1 MGTCIYFQQLS
12 NTVPTQL
19 YDMNT
24 LRLPLFRF
32 GAFRRFTTS
41 HPTNGATSD
50 VAKSMSAWQINDY
63 GGIDALE
70 LVNDIPVPPLS
81 QPDDVLIEV
90 KAASVNVLDVMMTDG
105 YGRQLFEKFHSL
117 NPLTP
122 AMLKRSYFPL
132 TLGRDFSG
140 IVRSTGGN
148 VVKVKPGDHVMG
160 VVPPP
165 LSGSHSQYL
174 VSSCSNIVLK
184 PPHLSMEEA
193 TSIPYAGLTAWSALS
208 ITAELCVGSRGK
220 QVLVLG
226 ASGGVGSIAVQLL
239 KSWGSSVVATC
250 SSDAVPLLENLGC
263 DFVIDYTSADSEVM
277 LEGLGGFDVV
287 LDCTGRSEGFN
298 LNLLKSWANAKYVTL
313 SPPTLNNFDNNGL
326 LGGILKTGMDLMSNN
341 TSALMEGKTMR
352 WGFFMPN
359 PCALKKMS
367 SLANDSKLKGVIDS
381 TYSYECLPDA
391 YAKLKAGHARGKVII
406 QMP

>member
-1 MGTCIYFQQLS
+1 MHCWKNLGNILTCHVS
-12 NTVPTQL
+12 
-19 YDMNT
+19 
-24 LRLPLFRF
+24 
-32 GAFRRFTTS
+32 
-41 HPTNGATSD
+41 
-50 VAKSMSAWQINDY
+50 Y
-63 GGIDALE
+63 G
-70 LVNDIPVPPLS
+70 VFNK
-81 QPDDVLIEV
+81 LI
-90 KAASVNVLDVMMTDG
+90 DG

-239 KSWGSSVVATC
+239 KSWGSSVTNFKIFFLHQ
-250 SSDAVPLLENLGC
+250 SLPLKC
-263 DFVIDYTSADSEVM
+263 VFV
-277 LEGLGGFDVV
+277 
-287 LDCTGRSEGFN
+287 
-298 LNLLKSWANAKYVTL
+298 
-313 SPPTLNNFDNNGL
+313 
-326 LGGILKTGMDLMSNN
+326 
-341 TSALMEGKTMR
+341 
-352 WGFFMPN
+352 
-359 PCALKKMS
+359 
-367 SLANDSKLKGVIDS
+367 
-381 TYSYECLPDA
+381 
-391 YAKLKAGHARGKVII
+391 
-406 QMP
+406 